1 MSTSGE
7 IFAQHPSV
15 LNKYFSGK
23 CERDAENDDVV
34 NDDDDGSM
42 MMSFLFCFFFFFL
55 SKSRFSF
62 FFFFLNFFLFLCF
75 GTSQSFSHIFDTLN
89 GKVSKLYMVP
99 F

>member
-62 FFFFLNFFLFLCF
+62 FFFFEFFSFFYVLGRPSPFLTF
-75 GTSQSFSHIFDTLN
+75 LI
-89 GKVSKLYMVP
+89 P
-99 F
+99 